1 MNKSFADLRNI
12 DTQDLIRELNN
23 RGYDTQLLFNRE
35 DVQDQLDSINENR
48 EGLGLEDTKIEL
60 SEQNMDDILDDV
72 LGSSMLIE
80 MISEKI
86 SNKIYD
92 YE

>member
-1 MNKSFADLRNI
+1 MNKSFADLSNLG
-12 DTQDLIRELNN
+12 TQDLIQELQN
-23 RGYDTQLLFNRE
+23 RGYDTQLLFSRE

>member
-1 MNKSFADLRNI
+1 MSNNIVDLSNLE
-12 DTQDLIRELNN
+12 TQDLIKELNN
-23 RGYDTQLLFNRE
+23 RGYDTQLLFSRE

>member
-1 MNKSFADLRNI
+1 MSDNIVDLSNLY
-12 DTQDLIRELNN
+12 TQDLIKELNN
-23 RGYDTQLLFNRE
+23 RGFDTQLLFSRE

-86 SNKIYD
+86 CNKIYD

>member
-23 RGYDTQLLFNRE
+23 RGFDTQLLFSRE